1 MITSAIILS
10 KVTVTLRF
18 RPRCVLCHWLVLF
31 ARCFLHIWKT
41 DWYRISNWTAPKT
54 KNNWDFNFPNGSI
67 FIYKIWDWELRKRY
81 LKKLQ
86 DLPEKFQEKFFQEFP
101 NGPLIFCLLWPTGF
115 YNVNTGNERVSS
127 TGKSRQ
133 MILFYLYLYLYFFLI
148 MFSSYKKPIYNC
160 KQQFSILNHTI
171 PLLLK
176 KWF

>member
-31 ARCFLHIWKT
+31 ARCFLHIWKII
-41 DWYRISNWTAPKT
+41 Y
-54 KNNWDFNFPNGSI
+54 GSI

-81 LKKLQ
+81 LKRLQ
-86 DLPEKFQEKFFQEFP
+86 DLSEKFQEKFFQEFP

-160 KQQFSILNHTI
+160 KQHFSILNHTM